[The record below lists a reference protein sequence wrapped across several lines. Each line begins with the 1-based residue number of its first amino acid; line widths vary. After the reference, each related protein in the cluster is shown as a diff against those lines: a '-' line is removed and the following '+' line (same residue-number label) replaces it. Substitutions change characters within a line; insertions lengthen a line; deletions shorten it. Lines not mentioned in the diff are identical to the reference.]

1 MNNSG
6 KLLSAAS
13 AIVALLATSGC
24 VTDPVTGQQRVSKAA
39 IGGAA
44 GVVGGYFL
52 GDLIG
57 GRRDRTEKIL
67 GAGIGGIAGA
77 AIGSYMDK
85 QEQELRRKTAG
96 TDVEVVRDGD
106 NLLLNMP
113 SGITFG
119 YDSAVIQPQ
128 FRRTLDDVAST
139 LASYEKT
146 YVDVYGHTDSDGSA
160 TYNQGLSERRAKS
173 VADYLASHGIA
184 SARLATQ
191 GFGKTQPIAD
201 NSTPEG
207 KAANRRVEIK
217 VVPIPESET
226 RR

>member
-1 MNNSG
+1 MTHSG

-13 AIVALLATSGC
+13 AILALVATSGC
-24 VTDPVTGQQRVSKAA
+24 VTDPVTGEQRVSKAA

-52 GDLIG
+52 GDIVG

-77 AIGSYMDK
+77 AIGTYMDK

-96 TDVEVVRDGD
+96 TDVEVTRDGD
-106 NLLLNMP
+106 NLILNMP
-113 SGITFG
+113 SGITFAT
-119 YDSAVIQPQ
+119 DSSSIQPQ
-128 FRRTLDDVAST
+128 FRRTLDDVAAT

-146 YVDVYGHTDSDGSA
+146 YVDVYGHTDSDGSDA
-160 TYNQGLSERRAKS
+160 YNQALSERRARS
-173 VADYLASHGIA
+173 VADYLSSHGIA

-191 GFGKTQPIAD
+191 GFGESQPIAD
-201 NSTPEG
+201 NSTPAG
-207 KAANRRVEIK
+207 KAENRRVEIK
-217 VVPIPESET
+217 VVPIPETET